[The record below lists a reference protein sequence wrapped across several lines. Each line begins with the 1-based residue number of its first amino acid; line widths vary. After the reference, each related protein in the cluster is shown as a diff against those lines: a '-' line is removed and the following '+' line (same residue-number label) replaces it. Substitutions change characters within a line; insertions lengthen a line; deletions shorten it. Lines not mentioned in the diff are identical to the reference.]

1 MFSVPLRPRAATS
14 ESPALQEDSCQAL
27 PVVLMPIMCEGYPS
41 PIVRVNRRPRGPT
54 SCCEK
59 AEHSVK
65 RDNPSRCDHGGTI
78 GIVVHERANENE
90 GVTV

>member
-27 PVVLMPIMCEGYPS
+27 TVVLMPIMCEGYPS

-65 RDNPSRCDHGGTI
+65 RDNPSRCDHGVTI